1 MDQGLGVS
9 RAIAQHVI
17 GTRFDTLPAEA
28 IAAAKASL
36 LDAVGVTL
44 AASSLGE
51 ASSAFAEIA
60 RQAANPRGATVLG
73 FGFKAAPAM
82 AAFANGAMAH
92 ALDYEDT
99 FDEALVHPNAAVVPA
114 ALAVA
119 ETAAQ
124 PVDGR
129 ELIAAIALGA
139 DLSCRLGLA
148 VDGHERSGV
157 SVRFMA
163 GALAAAAAAG
173 RLLGLDE
180 GRQIEAFALAQFQIA
195 FPSETMAYAPSHMRA
210 VREAFAAK
218 AGVLAAQLAAGGVRA
233 FDKPFEGR
241 HGFFGLNTDSAEGAE
256 RLLDGLGREFPA
268 ARVSFKPWPSCRGT
282 HAFVEA
288 ALWMVENAGVRVEA
302 VANAEAVISPFFRAL
317 CEPPERKRRPA
328 TAIDAKF
335 SVPFTVATA
344 FAKGRVGLD
353 CFDAAA
359 RGDST
364 VLALADRIG
373 HRVETGWNTAEATRG
388 ILNLTTRDGRTFTRS
403 VEAPLGHPD
412 HPMSAAAMAA
422 KFAECATYA
431 RVPLA
436 DGGTARI
443 AEAIRRIE
451 SMNDVAGLVG

>member
-1 MDQGLGVS
+1 MDQGVGVS
-9 RAIAQHVI
+9 RVIARHVV
-17 GTRFDTLPAEA
+17 GTRFDALPAEA
-28 IAAAKASL
+28 VAAAKASL

-51 ASSAFAEIA
+51 AAAPFAEIA
-60 RQAANPRGATVLG
+60 RQAEHPRGATVIG

-92 ALDYEDT
+92 SLDYEDT

-119 ETAAQ
+119 ETARA
-124 PVDGR
+124 PIDGR

-148 VDGHERSGV
+148 VDGHERPGT

-163 GALAAAAAAG
+163 GALAATAAAG

-180 GRQIEAFALAQFQIA
+180 NRLIEAFALAQFQIA
-195 FPSETMAYAPSHMRA
+195 FPSETMGYAPSHMRA

-241 HGFFGLNTDSAEGAE
+241 HGFFGLYTDSADGAE
-256 RLLDGLGREFPA
+256 RLLDGLGRDFPA

-282 HAFVEA
+282 HAFIEA
-288 ALWMVENAGVRVEA
+288 ALWMVESEGVRPDA
-302 VANAEAVISPFFRAL
+302 VAAAEAVISPFFRAL

-344 FAKGRVGLD
+344 LGKGRVGLD
-353 CFDAAA
+353 CFDTAAMA
-359 RGDST
+359 DGAT
-364 VLALADRIG
+364 LALADRIG

-388 ILNLTTRDGRTFTRS
+388 VLNLTTRDGRMLSRS
-403 VEAPLGHPD
+403 IEAPLGHPD
-412 HPMSAAAMAA
+412 HPMSPAAMAA

-431 RVPLA
+431 RVPL
-436 DGGTARI
+436 DGGRADRI
-443 AEAIRRIE
+443 AET
-451 SMNDVAGLVG
+451 VAGLERVSDVASLIG